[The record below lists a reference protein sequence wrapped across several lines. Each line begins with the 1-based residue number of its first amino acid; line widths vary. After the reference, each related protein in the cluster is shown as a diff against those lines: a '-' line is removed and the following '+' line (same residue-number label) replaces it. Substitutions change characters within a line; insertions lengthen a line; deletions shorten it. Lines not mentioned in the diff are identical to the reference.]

1 MSRLITNPDTFA
13 AAAIKG
19 FVEAHP
25 RHVIAIEGGVMRLS
39 PIPDGQVGLV
49 VGGGSGH
56 YPAFAGLV
64 GAGLVAG
71 AACGNIFASPSAGQ
85 VHRVGQAVERGGGL
99 LLAFGN
105 YAGDVLHFTQG
116 AERLRA
122 DGFDVRIVTVTDDIA
137 SAGPDHKEQRRGIA
151 GGLAIYKVAG
161 AAAEAGQNL
170 DAVERIAQRA
180 NGRTRSLGVAFSG
193 CTLPGADKPLF
204 TVPAGRMALGMGLHG
219 EPGLSE
225 GPITDAQQLAQM
237 LVEQLLDDLPEGVNP
252 QNERVVVLL
261 NGLGGFKYEELFSL
275 FGAVTDRLKAKGV
288 VVADCEC
295 GELVTSLDM
304 AGVSLTLFWVDSEL
318 ESLWNAPADSPA
330 YLRGLMQLPGPSSP
344 PISNH
349 PNANHPNASHPTAD
363 HTPTPRHQ
371 ASTQS
376 VAKASAQSAEE
387 QAVAASV
394 LQSLKILQREFA
406 ARENELGQLDAI
418 AGDGDHGLGMAR
430 GVNGAVEAAHR
441 IASAGGDVKHL
452 LLVAGEAWS
461 DCGGGTSGALWGAG
475 LRAAGM
481 DLKSSTPTPGDWIGA
496 VGAAAEALQQ
506 LGNAVPGDKTMVDA
520 LVPFHQGLVRG
531 WQAGDGVAQTV
542 EAAALA
548 SQEAALATA
557 SLLPRL
563 GRARPHA
570 EKSLGHPD
578 PGAMSFAYG
587 VMAFANGLKAVS
599 EERTADSEG

>member
-64 GAGLVAG
+64 GAGLAAG

-363 HTPTPRHQ
+363 HPPTPRHQ

>member
-64 GAGLVAG
+64 GAGLAAG

-151 GGLAIYKVAG
+151 GGLAVYKVAG
-161 AAAEAGQNL
+161 AAAEAGQSL

-204 TVPAGRMALGMGLHG
+204 TVPPGRMALGMGLHG

-275 FGAVTDRLKAKGV
+275 FGAVTDRLKAEGV

-330 YLRGLMQLPGPSSP
+330 YRRGLMQLPGPSSP

-349 PNANHPNASHPTAD
+349 PNPSHPTAD
-363 HTPTPRHQ
+363 HPPTPRHQ
-371 ASTQS
+371 ASTQT

-387 QAVAASV
+387 QAVATSV
-394 LQSLKILQREFA
+394 LESLKIRQREFA

-441 IASAGGDVKHL
+441 IASAGGDVKQL
-452 LLVAGEAWS
+452 LLAAGEAWS

-496 VGAAAEALQQ
+496 VGVAAAAVQQ
-506 LGNAVPGDKTMVDA
+506 LGKAVPGDKTMVDA

-587 VMAFANGLKAVS
+587 VMAFANGLMAITG
-599 EERTADSEG
+599 ERTADSEG